1 MKLLTRTVVAVL
13 VPLFMLSAHSIEKP
27 EGIVYCNGSTK
38 IEFAFDRSNKNNDVI
53 LVVDGTR
60 QLAMTAYSWF
70 GSTQAVPKDFKF
82 AILGKGDFDPLLVFD
97 KYLIDAK
104 QKKYTQCN

>member
-1 MKLLTRTVVAVL
+1 MKLLTHAVVAAV
-13 VPLFMLSAHSIEKP
+13 VSLFVHSAHSIEPP
-27 EGIVYCNGSTK
+27 EGVVFCHETTK

-70 GSTQAVPKDFKF
+70 GSAQTVPKDFKF